1 MYIPEFA
8 FTTSKDSEYTMDVQE
23 GYNHFNGKE
32 ALAFCRKDTIFLMET
47 IREEKSAGG
56 YYCNAKEVSVA
67 YNAFE
72 GKCNYGTGQQR
83 C

>member
-1 MYIPEFA
+1 
-8 FTTSKDSEYTMDVQE
+8 MDAQE

-32 ALAFCRKDTIFLMET
+32 ALAFCRERHNLPDGDNQRGKNQQAVITAML
-47 IREEKSAGG
+47 KKCLS
-56 YYCNAKEVSVA
+56 A